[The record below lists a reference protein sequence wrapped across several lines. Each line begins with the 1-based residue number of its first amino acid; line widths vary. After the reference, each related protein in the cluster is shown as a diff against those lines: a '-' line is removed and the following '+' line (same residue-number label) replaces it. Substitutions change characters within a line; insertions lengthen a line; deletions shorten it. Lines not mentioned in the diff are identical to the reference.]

1 MQEPGR
7 VYFLTW
13 RCRPGIKLSPPERT
27 MVLEALRHWDEV
39 KWKVFVVVVLLD
51 HVHALVQALTH
62 PAGGTYHLAEILHS
76 VKSYTSHKI
85 GTSRG
90 LKGSLWQDE
99 SYDPIVRDEAEFLEK
114 WQYIRNNPLK
124 ASLADKPENYT
135 WLYERGA

>member
-1 MQEPGR
+1 
-7 VYFLTW
+7 
-13 RCRPGIKLSPPERT
+13 
-27 MVLEALRHWDEV
+27 
-39 KWKVFVVVVLLD
+39 
-51 HVHALVQALTH
+51 
-62 PAGGTYHLAEILHS
+62 
-76 VKSYTSHKI
+76 
-85 GTSRG
+85 